1 MSILLDGSIDI
12 GVLEQEIVY
21 VSYVDV
27 KEMIFVIFF
36 VNIVEFKSVDF
47 EGVLNVILFVLVDL
61 QFDKDSLKYDIDG
74 LKFVCVNFDG
84 VLVNFGLKF
93 GVF

>member
-21 VSYVDV
+21 VRYVDV
-27 KEMIFVIFF
+27 KEMIFVIIF

-61 QFDKDSLKYDIDG
+61 QFLIKI
-74 LKFVCVNFDG
+74 V
-84 VLVNFGLKF
+84 
-93 GVF
+93 

>member
-21 VSYVDV
+21 VRYVDV

-61 QFDKDSLKYDIDG
+61 QFLIKI
-74 LKFVCVNFDG
+74 V
-84 VLVNFGLKF
+84 
-93 GVF
+93 

>member
-21 VSYVDV
+21 VRYVDV
-27 KEMIFVIFF
+27 KEMIFVIIF
-36 VNIVEFKSVDF
+36 VYIVEFKSVNF

-61 QFDKDSLKYDIDG
+61 QFLIKI
-74 LKFVCVNFDG
+74 V
-84 VLVNFGLKF
+84 
-93 GVF
+93 